1 MKQAEARRT
10 IGARRT
16 PLLVVIRVTES
27 GIGLITPLLIGA
39 LITPLLIGAFNG
51 PKVRG
56 QAQDFTLY
64 EIVL

>member
-1 MKQAEARRT
+1 M
-10 IGARRT
+10 GARRT

-39 LITPLLIGAFNG
+39 LITPLFLIGAFNG